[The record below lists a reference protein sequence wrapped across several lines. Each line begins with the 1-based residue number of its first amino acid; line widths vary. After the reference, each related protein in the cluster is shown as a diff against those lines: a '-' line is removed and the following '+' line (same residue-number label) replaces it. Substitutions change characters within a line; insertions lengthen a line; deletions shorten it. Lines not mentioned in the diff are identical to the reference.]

1 MTWFPS
7 EFQRLRLQ
15 YNRSD
20 RGNAQDANEF
30 FLQWTVF
37 LGSHSHGFSERE

>member
-1 MTWFPS
+1 MPS

-20 RGNAQDANEF
+20 RGNARSADEF
-30 FLQWTVF
+30 FLQWTVA
-37 LGSHSHGFSERE
+37 LGSHKHGFSERD